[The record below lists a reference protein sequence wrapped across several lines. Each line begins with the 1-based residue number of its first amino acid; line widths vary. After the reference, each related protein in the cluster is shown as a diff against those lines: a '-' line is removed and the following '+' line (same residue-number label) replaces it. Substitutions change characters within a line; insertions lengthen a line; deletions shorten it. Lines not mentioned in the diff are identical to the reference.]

1 MGALAGGAPRTT
13 TSPPPSVPDPQTLR
27 LPRFTT
33 EAGDRLPDVE
43 VAYRTWGTL
52 NADADNAV
60 VVCHALTGDANAP
73 DWWPGVV
80 GEGKVADPSRHFVI
94 CANALGSCYGTTG
107 PATLDH
113 EGRRLGSRFPR
124 VEIRD
129 QARLH
134 ARLLNHLGVRGVA
147 LAVGASMGGMQALEL
162 ALVDRE
168 AGPDRVRRLVL
179 IGMGAAHSAWA
190 IGTGQA
196 QRMSIQADARW
207 RGGDFPA
214 DDPPSAGL
222 AAARA
227 AAMLTYRSP
236 ESFQER
242 FGRDRHEPRF
252 EPTDPRFAVES
263 YLRYQGAKL
272 VGRFDAGSYVRLTE
286 AMDGH
291 DVGRGRG
298 REDAPSAL
306 ATLRAD
312 ALCVGISSDLL
323 YPPGESRQL
332 AEWLPAG
339 RYAELVSPFGHD
351 AFLVD
356 FQALDAI
363 VRPFLRE
370 TGFFDGPTGGG
381 A

>member
-1 MGALAGGAPRTT
+1 M
-13 TSPPPSVPDPQTLR
+13 PDLTLR
-27 LPRFTT
+27 LDRFTT
-33 EAGDRLPDVE
+33 EAGARLPGVE
-43 VAYRTWGTL
+43 VAYRTWGAL

-60 VVCHALTGDANAP
+60 VVCHALTGSADAAA
-73 DWWPGVV
+73 WWPGVV
-80 GEGKVADPSRHFVI
+80 GPGRLADPARHFVV

-107 PATLDH
+107 PATLDAS
-113 EGRRLGSRFPR
+113 GRRLGSRFPR
-124 VEIRD
+124 VAVRD

-134 ARLLNHLGVRGVA
+134 ARLLNYLGVRGVA

-190 IGTGQA
+190 IGTSEA
-196 QRMSIQADARW
+196 QRLAIRADARW
-207 RGGDFPA
+207 QGGDYAA
-214 DDPPSAGL
+214 DDPPLSGL

-227 AAMLTYRSP
+227 MAMMTYRSP
-236 ESFQER
+236 ALYAER
-242 FGRDRHEPRF
+242 FGRERHEPR
-252 EPTDPRFAVES
+252 PGPNGPSVPGPGDPRFAVES

-272 VGRFDAGSYVRLTE
+272 AARFDAGSYVRLTE

-298 REDAPSAL
+298 REDAPAAL
-306 ATLRAD
+306 AGVRAD
-312 ALCVGISSDLL
+312 ALCVGISSDRL
-323 YPPGESRQL
+323 YLPAESRQL
-332 AEWLPAG
+332 AGLLPAG
-339 RYAELVSPFGHD
+339 RYAELASPFGHD

-356 FQALDAI
+356 GDGLDAL
-363 VRPFLRE
+363 VRPFLQG
-370 TGFFDGPTGGG
+370 TGFAET

>member
-1 MGALAGGAPRTT
+1 MT
-13 TSPPPSVPDPQTLR
+13 QTLR
-27 LPRFTT
+27 LDRFTT
-33 EAGDRLPDVE
+33 ESGDRLPDVE
-43 VAYRTWGTL
+43 VAYQTWGAL
-52 NADADNAV
+52 NADASNAV

-80 GEGKVADPSRHFVI
+80 GPGTVADPARHFVI

-107 PATLDH
+107 PATLDAQ
-113 EGRRLGSRFPR
+113 GRRLGSRFPR
-124 VEIRD
+124 VKIRD

-190 IGTGQA
+190 IGTGEA
-196 QRMSIQADARW
+196 QRMSVRADARW

-214 DDPPSAGL
+214 DDPPVAGL

-227 AAMLTYRSP
+227 QAMLTYRSP
-236 ESFQER
+236 ESFRER
-242 FGRDRHEPRF
+242 FGRERHEPRF
-252 EPTDPRFAVES
+252 EAGDPRWTVES

-286 AMDGH
+286 AMDSH

-298 REDAPSAL
+298 REDAPTAL
-306 ATLRAD
+306 SRLRAD
-312 ALCVGISSDLL
+312 ALCVGISSDRL
-323 YPPGESRQL
+323 YPPDESRQL
-332 AEWLPAG
+332 AGWLPRG
-339 RYAELVSPFGHD
+339 RYAELASPFGHD

-356 FQALDAI
+356 FGALDAL
-363 VRPFLRE
+363 VRPFLDE
-370 TGFFDGPTGGG
+370 TGFFDAAAGDG